1 VEEHYR
7 VGRDFLSVTVREE
20 GVMKIFDSTPSF
32 EEWCGANGLDPDDD
46 ENYNAY
52 CEWKANCG

>member
-1 VEEHYR
+1 
-7 VGRDFLSVTVREE
+7 
-20 GVMKIFDSTPSF
+20 MKIFDSTPSF